1 MWQNLRYCITCM
13 YCRITQYWKLLYWQL
28 FIVSSTSWIHLDV
41 FIYIIPIHKCITVST
56 VPRDW
61 AFGRL
66 YNYNLTIL
74 YTPRTL
80 CIILT
85 TIPLQFCQQFELK
98 KQLEQLKCVPEIRYW
113 LLEVLCNWILKSSSN
128 FHFFHKMAARL
139 GAIFEKIHQNIC

>member
-1 MWQNLRYCITCM
+1 MDATSYSVAKCT
-13 YCRITQYWKLLYWQL
+13 LLYYMYVLQDYTIL
-28 FIVSSTSWIHLDV
+28 KVIVLVTVYCVLNFLNPLRFVHL
-41 FIYIIPIHKCITVST
+41 YCIPIHKCITVST

-113 LLEVLCNWILKSSSN
+113 LLEVLCN
-128 FHFFHKMAARL
+128 
-139 GAIFEKIHQNIC
+139 